1 MLDPGSIIALTL
13 LAYQGADHAWHI
25 FQDTLHY
32 ASDSEDLILQ
42 LELER
47 FRFQTW
53 AKNAGLEE
61 GELSPG
67 LLPVYEIVERT
78 LKVIGQLFENA
89 DELRE
94 RYGLCASQSE
104 ALEPDKVKRFIT
116 KMRKSLRASGI
127 KLDVRGES
135 EEINGNEQSYAS
147 EVGRPVGRAKRL
159 RWGVRDRKQFQKLIT
174 DLESHVEKLNQL
186 LSETQQRSL
195 IEDRKRIDIV
205 FVGNA
210 NDNGSL
216 QWIRDALGQEPQTS
230 SIRALVERKALAGGR
245 PVTTRSGPAALSPLT
260 LNDFSIPPGYHG
272 QSRFIAKSIEPSEY
286 VLLEK
291 KSYGSDISV
300 QDKQILTMRVNR
312 LVLLLSAHKSPD
324 FQTLQA
330 IGLIH
335 DPANLCWWIVFKFPI
350 TGIPMITPNAVLAQ
364 PVSLLALLESKLRPP
379 LETRL
384 CLASKL
390 AITLSELYGSGWLH
404 KNIRSENIVFPALYG
419 GKSNSKREPLSPGI
433 NSSLLLSPLVAG
445 FHYSRQETETQTIDK
460 NQFHDDIRPVI
471 YRHPNYQGE
480 AAQGYRIDYDIYS
493 FGLVLSEIAW
503 WVPLS
508 SFLDAKVPIES
519 APASISS
526 STQIRSSTT
535 TTLAIS
541 NPATAV
547 QLSSSMKRF
556 QRPEALELRRR
567 VISRAD
573 RELAFRVGTP
583 YFDVVKWCLEYAD
596 QHNDVVDSTICKN
609 AAADTVAA
617 ATATEGFT
625 DWHPA
630 LEFYNRVVVPL
641 RKIAKIE

>member
-1 MLDPGSIIALTL
+1 MLDPGAIIALTL
-13 LAYQGADHAWHI
+13 LAYQGADNAWHI
-25 FQDTLHY
+25 FQDALHY
-32 ASDSEDLILQ
+32 ASDSEDLVLQ

-61 GELSPG
+61 GKLSPG
-67 LLPVYEIVERT
+67 LLPVFEIVERT

-89 DELRE
+89 DELRD

-135 EEINGNEQSYAS
+135 EEVNENEQSHES
-147 EVGRPVGRAKRL
+147 DVGRPVGRAKRL
-159 RWGVRDRKQFQKLIT
+159 RWGVRDRKQFQKLTT
-174 DLESHVEKLNQL
+174 DLESHVQKLNQL

-195 IEDRKRIDIV
+195 IEDQKRIDIV

-210 NDNGSL
+210 NDDGSI
-216 QWIRDALGQEPQTS
+216 QWIRDALGQEPQNS
-230 SIRALVERKALAGGR
+230 SIRALVERKALVDGR

-260 LNDFSIPPGYHG
+260 LNDFSIPAGYHG
-272 QSRFIAKSIEPSEY
+272 QNRFVAKSVQSNEY

-291 KSYGSDISV
+291 KPYDSDISV

-330 IGLIH
+330 TGLIH
-335 DPANLCWWIVFKFPI
+335 DPANLCWWIVFKFSI
-350 TGIPMITPNAVLAQ
+350 TEIPKTTPNAALAQ

-379 LETRL
+379 LETRFR
-384 CLASKL
+384 LASKL
-390 AITLSELYGSGWLH
+390 AITLSELYGSSWLH
-404 KNIRSENIVFPALYG
+404 KNIRSENIIFPALYEA
-419 GKSNSKREPLSPGI
+419 KPNSKREPLPLGT
-433 NSSLLLSPLVAG
+433 NSSLLLSPLIAG
-445 FHYSRQETETQTIDK
+445 FNYSRQETETQTIDK

-471 YRHPNYQGE
+471 YRHPDYQGE

-493 FGLVLSEIAW
+493 FGLVLAEIAW

-508 SFLDAKVPIES
+508 SFLDAKVSNES
-519 APASISS
+519 IPGLISS
-526 STQIRSSTT
+526 STQIRSSTST
-535 TTLAIS
+535 TPTTS
-541 NPATAV
+541 TSATAV
-547 QLSSSMKRF
+547 QLSSTMKRF

-583 YFDVVKWCLEYAD
+583 YFGVMKWCLEYAD
-596 QHNDVVDSTICKN
+596 QHNDVDRTICES
-609 AAADTVAA
+609 AAADSVAA
-617 ATATEGFT
+617 ATATEGFN

-641 RKIAKIE
+641 RNIANIE

>member
-1 MLDPGSIIALTL
+1 MLDPGAIIALTL

-67 LLPVYEIVERT
+67 LLPIYEIVERT

-94 RYGLCASQSE
+94 WYGLCASQSE
-104 ALEPDKVKRFIT
+104 ALEPDKVKRFMT

-135 EEINGNEQSYAS
+135 EEINENEQSHAS
-147 EVGRPVGRAKRL
+147 EAGRPVGRAKRL
-159 RWGVRDRKQFQKLIT
+159 RWGIRDRKQFQKLIT

-210 NDNGSL
+210 NDDRSL

-230 SIRALVERKALAGGR
+230 SIRALVERKALADGR

-272 QSRFIAKSIEPSEY
+272 QSRLIAKSIQYNEY

-291 KSYGSDISV
+291 KSYDSDISV

-330 IGLIH
+330 IGLVH

-350 TGIPMITPNAVLAQ
+350 TDIPRITPNAALAQ

-384 CLASKL
+384 RLASKL
-390 AITLSELYGSGWLH
+390 AITLSELYGSSWLH
-404 KNIRSENIVFPALYG
+404 KNIRSENIIFPALYG
-419 GKSNSKREPLSPGI
+419 GKPNSKREPLPLGT
-433 NSSLLLSPLVAG
+433 NSSLVLSPLIAG
-445 FHYSRQETETQTIDK
+445 FNYSRQETETQTIDK

-493 FGLVLSEIAW
+493 FGLVLAEIAW

-508 SFLDAKVPIES
+508 SFLDAKVSNES
-519 APASISS
+519 AAASISS
-526 STQIRSSTT
+526 PTQIRSSTT
-535 TTLAIS
+535 TTPAPS
-541 NPATAV
+541 TPATAV
-547 QLSSSMKRF
+547 QLSSTMKRF

-596 QHNDVVDSTICKN
+596 QHNDVDSTIFKSS
-609 AAADTVAA
+609 AANTAAA
-617 ATATEGFT
+617 ATATEGFN

-641 RKIAKIE
+641 RKIANIE